1 MPGPEYKELETT
13 EIVNRGYNAQNSLEE
28 KFLYTL
34 NLCAR
39 NHMIDASGFFLTE
52 KERLELGMMPD
63 TNIRFMTKPR
73 SKLQNDMQEMLGR
86 KRNLDLQKAFFPK
99 GKDKKPAVNVNAC
112 RRFFEYYGALPVK
125 PYIDLGKRYDE
136 ISALIP
142 AEGNTAQDLHYKTN
156 YLLRYGPPIGQ
167 AMITQMHMQMR
178 DIEGEFYTNSFY
190 TDAKGNNKQRG
201 VYIENFLEKEIAKSR
216 DKTLGQF
223 LDEMEITDPEERA
236 SIAKQASGD
245 ETVSLAAFQG
255 GVGEEGL
262 SDSSLAQRIASAW
275 TNQGWK
281 KALGALSEKEL
292 LAYKRGYEASEI
304 RDEKQYKSWIK
315 GEAEELIKGL
325 QRKEYKKAFAAC
337 NKMIHQTKPIGFSV
351 PEDVNPVSFSQ
362 VEQIRTESRVDR
374 VKNPSKADTLD
385 RQKRRNRAEAERKY
399 DAYILDHT
407 GAGKLSD
414 QREKNLEM
422 LSKAMAAT
430 VLRTNKQVTDYSTKT
445 IHSTAEKLM
454 GALDL
459 SGLSD
464 EQIKKALESPD
475 NTKTLTGLRMREL
488 YKPEDTHGLIQSMQS
503 LGRHMMPE
511 YDRSPEYQSLVRS
524 VRALGALNSDK
535 YMDPEVQQQ
544 AMNAGFQVLL
554 ATENYMK
561 GKKSV
566 RSSDDGKERFNNALD
581 SLSILRQGMPGLK
594 VHIDQLVAR
603 INTVRKAQGP
613 EHEDYVDI
621 TCYGSQRAVQAKEAY
636 TRKVQ
641 GAAAPQA
648 ATAPQAAAAP

>member
-1 MPGPEYKELETT
+1 MPDPKYKELETT
-13 EIVNRGYNAQNSLEE
+13 EIVNRGYDAQSSLEE

-34 NLCAR
+34 NLGAR

-63 TNIRFMTKPR
+63 TDIRFETKPR
-73 SKLQNDMQEMLGR
+73 SPFQIKMAGQLGR
-86 KRNLDLQKAFFPK
+86 KRNRELRDAFFPT
-99 GKDKKPAVNVNAC
+99 GKDKKPTVNVEGC
-112 RRFFEYYGALPVK
+112 RRFYEYYGALPVK
-125 PYIDLGKRYDE
+125 PYIDMGKRYDE

-142 AEGNTAQDLHYKTN
+142 AEGNTTQDLHYKTN
-156 YLLRYGPPIGQ
+156 YLLRHGQ
-167 AMITQMHMQMR
+167 PRESAMITQMHMQMH
-178 DIEGEFYTNSFY
+178 DLHSEFYEDAFY
-190 TDAKGNNKQRG
+190 TDAKGNNRQRD
-201 VYIENFLEKEIAKSR
+201 VNIEEFLKKEIAKSR
-216 DKTLGQF
+216 NKTLGQF
-223 LDEMEITDPEERA
+223 LDEMEIRDPEERA
-236 SIAKQASGD
+236 RIAERSSGD
-245 ETVSLAAFQG
+245 ETVSLAAFQRG
-255 GVGEEGL
+255 AGEKGL
-262 SDSSLAQRIASAW
+262 SDASLARGISSAW
-275 TNQGWK
+275 INQGRK
-281 KALGALSEKEL
+281 KALGTLSEKEL

-351 PEDVNPVSFSQ
+351 PEDVKPVSFSQ
-362 VEQIRTESRVDR
+362 VGQIRTESRVDR

-385 RQKRRNRAEAERKY
+385 RQKRRNRAEAVRKY

-422 LSKAMAAT
+422 LSKAMAAS
-430 VLRTNKQVTDYSTKT
+430 VLRYNEQVTDYSTKT

-464 EQIKKALESPD
+464 EQIKKALESPA
-475 NTKTLTGLRMREL
+475 NVKTLTGLRMQEL
-488 YKPEDTHGLIQSMQS
+488 YQPKDTHGLIQRMQS
-503 LGRHMMPE
+503 LGRNMMPE
-511 YDRSPEYQSLVRS
+511 YDRSPEYQRLVRS
-524 VRALGALNSDK
+524 VRELGALNADK

-581 SLSILRQGMPGLK
+581 SLSILREGMPGLSQ
-594 VHIDQLVAR
+594 HIDQVVAR
-603 INTVRKAQGP
+603 INTVRKAQGS

-621 TCYGSQRAVQAKEAY
+621 SRYGSERAVQAREAY

-648 ATAPQAAAAP
+648 AAAP